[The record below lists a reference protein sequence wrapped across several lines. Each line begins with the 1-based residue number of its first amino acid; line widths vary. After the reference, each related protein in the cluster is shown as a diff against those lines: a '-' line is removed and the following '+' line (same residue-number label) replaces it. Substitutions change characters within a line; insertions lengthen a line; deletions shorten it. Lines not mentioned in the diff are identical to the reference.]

1 MFAPDPAG
9 TVHRSQAEV
18 KRPAEL
24 YCDKVCRVLEGVFPQ
39 SGQDSQYKVFH
50 LLLFVCVAVS
60 HCKYSGFPAVS
71 HDAPMKHGAV
81 TLGLP
86 FATHKVCILPRGYGA
101 CSACQPTVGC
111 MLYRSSA
118 IYAGRHKT
126 SLSFRKSLV
135 YKRYL

>member
-1 MFAPDPAG
+1 MFAPDPAD

-18 KRPAEL
+18 KRPAECSLYL

-71 HDAPMKHGAV
+71 HDPPMKHGAV
-81 TLGLP
+81 TLGL
-86 FATHKVCILPRGYGA
+86 LPWA
-101 CSACQPTVGC
+101 AFNE
-111 MLYRSSA
+111 L
-118 IYAGRHKT
+118 T
-126 SLSFRKSLV
+126 SLTAFRDS
-135 YKRYL
+135 

>member
-1 MFAPDPAG
+1 MFAPDPAD

-18 KRPAEL
+18 KRPAECSLYL

-81 TLGLP
+81 TLGLLP
-86 FATHKVCILPRGYGA
+86 WAAFNELTSWCTLFLNHLKVNPL
-101 CSACQPTVGC
+101 
-111 MLYRSSA
+111 
-118 IYAGRHKT
+118 
-126 SLSFRKSLV
+126 
-135 YKRYL
+135 